1 LRHMRR
7 SRYRG
12 SPLTRARS
20 QRPTMTISA
29 SSDLVWLA
37 GRGRLLTPHHW
48 WRPRTRPIRTAFG
61 PAGLAAANAATGA
74 RIASAMIVF
83 LMFSCCSPKFAGL
96 TSWQGW
102 RFRRTPQGRTL
113 TPRRTHRHGPPV
125 SRRLDQHRVTL
136 PNHKPTQ
143 ATRLGTPALTRSRS
157 PGTRRP
163 QHASRLSVLPSVR
176 LLELL

>member
-1 LRHMRR
+1 VIL
-7 SRYRG
+7 YG
-12 SPLTRARS
+12 LPVVEDFSPLTIGGDHAHALFALH
-20 QRPTMTISA
+20 SA
-29 SSDLVWLA
+29 SSSSA
-37 GRGRLLTPHHW
+37 H
-48 WRPRTRPIRTAFG
+48 